1 MLVRRIQMKTSTTP
15 GELPGVMQHGEVAVN
30 LPDSKMYVGVD
41 GAAPIVIGG
50 SAPSVLDEG
59 VLP

>member
-15 GELPGVMQHGEVAVN
+15 GELPAAMQHGEVAIN
-30 LPDSKMYVGVD
+30 LPDARMYVGVD
-41 GAAPIVIGG
+41 GAPPVVIGG

>member
-1 MLVRRIQMKTSTTP
+1 MKTSSTP

-30 LPDSKMYVGVD
+30 LPDAKMYVGVD
-41 GAAPIVIGG
+41 GSAPIVIGG

>member
-15 GELPGVMQHGEVAVN
+15 GELPGTMQHGEVAVN
-30 LPDSKMYVGVD
+30 LPDAKLYVGVD
-41 GAAPIVIGG
+41 GATPIVIGG